1 LTGNAA
7 TFDVGED
14 VVLASCFD
22 DAEGRE
28 RSVALGGLR
37 EVLSTGLAVDGY
49 FAGTRVQAHPCYR
62 TLATTGCLNEE
73 RHLRLL
79 DLGSGV
85 FERELGWLL
94 GGVRML
100 GTCVDLEL
108 GCHLATQAIVRQHAG
123 DRLAHGLG
131 WLLVQEITVGTGLE
145 TARVARVAV
154 DHLVGELVARQHDLV
169 SVDNDDVIA
178 SICVRS
184 EDGLVL
190 APQDAG
196 NFSRHATEDEAL
208 GIDDEPFTF
217 DVARFWGESLHG
229 CFSVSAARSQ
239 WGQPHRLR
247 AVSGDCT
254 PTNRVRRA
262 FCHSEV
268 TRTHAS
274 SDSPTLR
281 FSRILRNFGRW
292 GTKCDLR
299 TVRAI

>member
-1 LTGNAA
+1 MPVIDLRT
-7 TFDVGED
+7 
-14 VVLASCFD
+14 AS
-22 DAEGRE
+22 G
-28 RSVALGGLR
+28 
-37 EVLSTGLAVDGY
+37 
-49 FAGTRVQAHPCYR
+49 
-62 TLATTGCLNEE
+62 
-73 RHLRLL
+73 
-79 DLGSGV
+79 
-85 FERELGWLL
+85 
-94 GGVRML
+94 
-100 GTCVDLEL
+100 
-108 GCHLATQAIVRQHAG
+108 
-123 DRLAHGLG
+123 
-131 WLLVQEITVGTGLE
+131 
-145 TARVARVAV
+145 VAV

-217 DVARFWGESLHG
+217 G

-281 FSRILRNFGRW
+281 FSRILRIFGRW